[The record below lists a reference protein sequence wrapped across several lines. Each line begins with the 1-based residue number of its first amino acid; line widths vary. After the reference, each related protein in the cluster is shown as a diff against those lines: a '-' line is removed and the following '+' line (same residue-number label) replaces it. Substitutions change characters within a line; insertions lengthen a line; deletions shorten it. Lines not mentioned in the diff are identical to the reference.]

1 MYQNVINPP
10 RSNMKELTYANSPFV
25 PNRYIDYSP
34 LYKVEVDN
42 VTVEPSRHSW
52 NNKIKIEGTLVH
64 KGFSEMI
71 PGIFFKS
78 VMPENPFGIDR
89 IELSGPCT
97 IVFFIDGGKE
107 IVRKTDS
114 DADNLEIAVMYAVM
128 KHAYGNNSKL
138 HKHLGGLIDEAEK
151 RSDKRNSVKAKRLAK
166 KAQKK
171 KKKNRK

>member
-1 MYQNVINPP
+1 MSQEITNHWY
-10 RSNMKELTYANSPFV
+10 V
-25 PNRYIDYSP
+25 PNRYIDYNP
-34 LYKVEVDN
+34 LYKVK
-42 VTVEPSRHSW
+42 VESVRVSPSAHSW
-52 NNKIKIEGTLVH
+52 NSRIEIEGELVH
-64 KGFSEMI
+64 KQLVDMFLSAAC
-71 PGIFFKS
+71 KS
-78 VMPENPFGIDR
+78 IASENPFGIDR
-89 IELSGPCT
+89 IELNGPCT

>member
-1 MYQNVINPP
+1 MSQEITNYGC
-10 RSNMKELTYANSPFV
+10 V
-25 PNRYIDYSP
+25 PNRYIDYNP
-34 LYKVEVDN
+34 LYKVK
-42 VTVEPSRHSW
+42 VESVCVSPSTHSW
-52 NNKIKIEGTLVH
+52 NNRIEIEGELVRKH
-64 KGFSEMI
+64 LADMLLSSGYI
-71 PGIFFKS
+71 AKS
-78 VMPENPFGIDR
+78 VLSKNPFGIDR

-97 IVFFIDGGKE
+97 IVFFIDGEKE
-107 IVRKTDS
+107 VVRKTDS

-138 HKHLGGLIDEAEK
+138 HKHLSGLIDEAKK